1 MLLVVTTMK
10 QWTENGL
17 GNLPPVL
24 GHVESSPRSDGDRR
38 RARRA
43 RQRGSHRAD
52 VRQGGRPCVV
62 ARLGREHHQVGRG
75 GACSR
80 GFVILYFMSGEIDEL
95 FFGVVYL

>member
-1 MLLVVTTMK
+1 MLLVVTTTK
-10 QWTENGL
+10 QLTENGL

-24 GHVESSPRSDGDRR
+24 GDVEPSPRSDSDRR

-43 RQRGSHRAD
+43 RQRGSRRAD
-52 VRQGGRPCVV
+52 VRQGRRPRVV

-80 GFVILYFMSGEIDEL
+80 AALRSLYFYERGD
-95 FFGVVYL
+95 